1 MKPAREEVGG
11 YQSGWIRVHVQG
23 MHRGGGFGAR
33 SGRSAADGGGHE
45 GDGCR
50 IEVWGQRF

>member
-1 MKPAREEVGG
+1 MGG

-23 MHRGGGFGAR
+23 MHIGGGFGER

-45 GDGCR
+45 EYGCR
-50 IEVWGQRF
+50 TAI

>member
-1 MKPAREEVGG
+1 MGG

-23 MHRGGGFGAR
+23 MNIGGGFGER

-50 IEVWGQRF
+50 TAI

>member
-1 MKPAREEVGG
+1 MGG

-23 MHRGGGFGAR
+23 MHRDGGFGEI
-33 SGRSAADGGGHE
+33 SGRSAADGGWHE

-50 IEVWGQRF
+50 TAI